1 MKLEEFKLDLEAK
14 LAAMTDDQLRVE
26 LEQVGCV
33 FDEPW
38 LNSCLD
44 DLDLILVSNSE
55 SSTFEASESNELAL
69 AA

>member
-1 MKLEEFKLDLEAK
+1 MNLDEFKLDLEAK
-14 LAAMTDDQLRVE
+14 LAAMADDQLRDE

-38 LNSCLD
+38 LDPSLD
-44 DLDLILVSNSE
+44 EVELISANNSE
-55 SSTFEASESNELAL
+55 SSTFEAADSNELAL

>member
-1 MKLEEFKLDLEAK
+1 MNLDEFKLDLEAK
-14 LAAMTDDQLRVE
+14 LAAMTDEQLRDE

-38 LNSCLD
+38 LDSNLD
-44 DLDLILVSNSE
+44 EVELISANNSE
-55 SSTFEASESNELAL
+55 SSTFEAADSNELAL